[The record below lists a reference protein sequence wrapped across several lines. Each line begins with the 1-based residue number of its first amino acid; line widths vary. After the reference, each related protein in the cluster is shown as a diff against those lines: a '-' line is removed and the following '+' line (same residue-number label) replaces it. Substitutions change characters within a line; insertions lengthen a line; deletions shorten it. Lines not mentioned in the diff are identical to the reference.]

1 MPHWLKRALCLSDMT
16 ETNDACNTSISSL
29 SNDVLLHLRRRRRS
43 FQHQEYVALPSSFQS
58 TNVQVKNV
66 CQKLQEGVSIKRSL
80 RGSLTNGDNRKGDQY
95 SRQNEQWKVFPDI
108 VNLSPFPFLMYQKKV
123 LTETTT
129 AKPPLPEGMRKS
141 IPSYILIP
149 KKKRTNFRWT
159 LVKAIASNA
168 LCNYGPA
175 RQF

>member
-1 MPHWLKRALCLSDMT
+1 MCNCKESFCFEHKRSIPRSAITPFPTCHIGWNELCVWVIWLKQMMRVILRSAHIKWRFVAF
-16 ETNDACNTSISSL
+16 EE
-29 SNDVLLHLRRRRRS
+29 RRRRRS

-58 TNVQVKNV
+58 TNVQVVNV

-108 VNLSPFPFLMYQKKV
+108 VNSSPFPFLMYQKKV

-141 IPSYILIP
+141 IPS
-149 KKKRTNFRWT
+149 
-159 LVKAIASNA
+159 
-168 LCNYGPA
+168 
-175 RQF
+175 